1 MKKIASRALNYD
13 AAREIFLLMKAL
25 QTSKQ
30 TVVRRAR
37 GPVAR
42 AVRIMCAHAV
52 RTAPG
57 RAQSIDLQVQ
67 QDNMLL
73 VTCLTSPARKHG

>member
-1 MKKIASRALNYD
+1 
-13 AAREIFLLMKAL
+13 MKAL

-30 TVVRRAR
+30 TVVRR

-42 AVRIMCAHAV
+42 AVHIMCAHAV
-52 RTAPG
+52 RTGTALG